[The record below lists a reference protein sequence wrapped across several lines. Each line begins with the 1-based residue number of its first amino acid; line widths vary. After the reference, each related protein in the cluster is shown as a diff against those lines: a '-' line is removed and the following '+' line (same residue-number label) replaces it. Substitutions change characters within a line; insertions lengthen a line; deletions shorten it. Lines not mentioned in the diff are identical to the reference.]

1 MIFLF
6 QTLKFLSSINLHPQI
21 IIIYTQNNHGIDL
34 VKIGVEV
41 YVDYQTFS
49 ISSDF
54 WFYYLVHETY
64 YGIGV
69 EILDLSLMFCNF

>member
-6 QTLKFLSSINLHPQI
+6 QALTFLSSINLHPQI

-34 VKIGVEV
+34 IKIGVEV
-41 YVDYQTFS
+41 YVDYPTFLR
-49 ISSDF
+49 
-54 WFYYLVHETY
+54 YLVHETC

-69 EILDLSLMFCNF
+69 EILDSSLMFCNF